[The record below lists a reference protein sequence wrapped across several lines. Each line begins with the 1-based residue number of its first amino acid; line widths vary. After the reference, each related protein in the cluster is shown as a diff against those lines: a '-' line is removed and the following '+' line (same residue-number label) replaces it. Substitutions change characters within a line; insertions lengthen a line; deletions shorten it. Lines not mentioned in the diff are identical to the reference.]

1 MRYQV
6 FVVLLTCLLS
16 GCGGSSGD
24 GSFVNNPTP
33 NGLEARVPAGVPT
46 GSVLLRTTLQPA
58 AQRQQTVIYS
68 SQVVPAEVTHFR
80 TTAVDSNGALVFGPE
95 VVVKAA
101 SVTFEGVP
109 TTAVLFR
116 MELLTADD
124 TVLGAFSQPIT
135 IRAQELIEV
144 MNPTYTFI
152 SLVGE
157 TGAEGPTGPQG
168 ETGPEISRVSVASD
182 GTQGDFDSSN
192 PSTSADGRYIA
203 FQAFATNL
211 VSGDTNGKNDIF
223 VHDRHTSSTSRVSVA
238 SDGTQGNDHCE
249 SASISADGRY
259 IAFHSAARN
268 LVSGDSNGV
277 PDIFVH
283 DRNTSTTSRVSVA
296 SDGTQGNGSSLVP
309 SISADGRYVTFGS
322 NASSL
327 VSGDTNGWADIFIHD
342 LQSSSTTLVSVAS
355 EGTQGNGP
363 SQASSLSADGR
374 YVLFSSSASNLVSG
388 DTNGSAD
395 VFVHDRQ
402 TSVTTLVSVATDGT
416 QGGAGS
422 GGAFISAD
430 GHYLAFHSQSTN
442 LVSGDTNNAYDIFST
457 RNPLAP

>member
-1 MRYQV
+1 M
-6 FVVLLTCLLS
+6 
-16 GCGGSSGD
+16 
-24 GSFVNNPTP
+24 
-33 NGLEARVPAGVPT
+33 
-46 GSVLLRTTLQPA
+46 
-58 AQRQQTVIYS
+58 
-68 SQVVPAEVTHFR
+68 
-80 TTAVDSNGALVFGPE
+80 
-95 VVVKAA
+95 
-101 SVTFEGVP
+101 
-109 TTAVLFR
+109 
-116 MELLTADD
+116 
-124 TVLGAFSQPIT
+124 
-135 IRAQELIEV
+135 
-144 MNPTYTFI
+144 
-152 SLVGE
+152 
-157 TGAEGPTGPQG
+157 
-168 ETGPEISRVSVASD
+168 
-182 GTQGDFDSSN
+182 
-192 PSTSADGRYIA
+192 
-203 FQAFATNL
+203 
-211 VSGDTNGKNDIF
+211 
-223 VHDRHTSSTSRVSVA
+223 
-238 SDGTQGNDHCE
+238 
-249 SASISADGRY
+249 
-259 IAFHSAARN
+259 
-268 LVSGDSNGV
+268 SGDSNGV